1 MLSAKTEKKLTVVFF
16 CLTCQFNLLNLGA
29 SKERVFFCDPKKFTS
44 SIKTPGGSIFCRA
57 TTAIS
62 FQIDPVYQNSQQ
74 KNSCHR
80 TITLLLRGRWR
91 CQIVTFEGRKQIAQG
106 EELVSTPVGCLW
118 SDHAPGPSPRR
129 LQWISTTATGNSE
142 KTGLTGHSSW
152 RAMMRL
158 KAQRHPKGTPNTYC
172 ALEWRSMASQ
182 HQGLFAHLTIALQAS
197 H

>member
-1 MLSAKTEKKLTVVFF
+1 MRPQKIHE
-16 CLTCQFNLLNLGA
+16 LNPPL
-29 SKERVFFCDPKKFTS
+29 P

-57 TTAIS
+57 TTTIS

-74 KNSCHR
+74 KISCYRHR

-106 EELVSTPVGCLW
+106 EELVSTPVGSLW

-129 LQWISTTATGNSE
+129 LQWISTTATG
-142 KTGLTGHSSW
+142 KTGHSSW

-158 KAQRHPKGTPNTYC
+158 KGTKAPERHPKYLLRSGMEIHGFSTPRAVCSSNNGASSFTLNLSTNT
-172 ALEWRSMASQ
+172 RAS
-182 HQGLFAHLTIALQAS
+182 
-197 H
+197 

>member
-74 KNSCHR
+74 KKILVIAIVQLPCSYEGVGVAKLS
-80 TITLLLRGRWR
+80 LLKDKHQLAVFGATTRQGRAR
-91 CQIVTFEGRKQIAQG
+91 EDCNGSQLQQQAIQKRQG
-106 EELVSTPVGCLW
+106 TRAG
-118 SDHAPGPSPRR
+118 AP
-129 LQWISTTATGNSE
+129 
-142 KTGLTGHSSW
+142 
-152 RAMMRL
+152 
-158 KAQRHPKGTPNTYC
+158 
-172 ALEWRSMASQ
+172 
-182 HQGLFAHLTIALQAS
+182 
-197 H
+197 